1 MNFQPEGI
9 DKIENLK
16 EDDEFACGKQK
27 IAKSCKKKK
36 IAIVPFENQRKL
48 RKKVFCLWTGNF

>member
-9 DKIENLK
+9 DKIENLN

-36 IAIVPFENQRKL
+36 IVIVAFDTKEN
-48 RKKVFCLWTGNF
+48 